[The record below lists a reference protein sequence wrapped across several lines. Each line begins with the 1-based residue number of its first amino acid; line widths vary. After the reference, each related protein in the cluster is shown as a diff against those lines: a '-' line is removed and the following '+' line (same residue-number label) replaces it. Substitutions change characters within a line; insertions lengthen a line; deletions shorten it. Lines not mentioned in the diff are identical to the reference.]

1 MADEPAPVQPSD
13 DSTTPLDEAAEEQA
27 IWAELEAEEPAG
39 SEDAEAG
46 DAGDT
51 ETPGDT
57 DTGEPASELAAD
69 IWTTATPEQRAAFEA
84 TRTERDDL
92 QGRHDDLAVKYRR
105 VGGTVSGLQK
115 KTDRLQGELDAAKGG
130 DAGDGSQD
138 DGPANLTA
146 IFEAP
151 EVVNFAETYPEV
163 AGPFLGTMRRVAE
176 ALERRA
182 SQADLKIEDLSEDR
196 RTNALATQAE
206 ILTAAHPDWYAV
218 QASEEFIEWES
229 KQPAYVCDAINESN
243 DGESLAAILSSF
255 KQSQQAGGNGSAEP
269 SEGVVAPGT
278 PEPSPPLT
286 DKRQAQ
292 LASSAYP
299 RGKGTAKVQS
309 GVPAPHADPEVVWAY
324 YEERERLQQ
333 QEGATQ

>member
-1 MADEPAPVQPSD
+1 
-13 DSTTPLDEAAEEQA
+13 
-27 IWAELEAEEPAG
+27 
-39 SEDAEAG
+39 
-46 DAGDT
+46 
-51 ETPGDT
+51 
-57 DTGEPASELAAD
+57 
-69 IWTTATPEQRAAFEA
+69 
-84 TRTERDDL
+84 
-92 QGRHDDLAVKYRR
+92 
-105 VGGTVSGLQK
+105 
-115 KTDRLQGELDAAKGG
+115 
-130 DAGDGSQD
+130 
-138 DGPANLTA
+138 
-146 IFEAP
+146 
-151 EVVNFAETYPEV
+151 VVNFAETYPEV

-309 GVPAPHADPEVVWAY
+309 GLPAPDADPEVVWAY